1 MDENT
6 DQSDGHNRISSVDN
20 VFNIIETVQELEQCG
35 VSELADRIDVPKSTA
50 HVYLKTLEDL
60 GYVINEDGRYRLS
73 LRFLQL
79 GGLVRHNRTGYQ
91 TARSE
96 IGTVSQETGEVG
108 TIGYEE
114 NGLRVLVYRS
124 EPGEGVSDN
133 APTGEFTKMH
143 WTAVGKALLA
153 QHTDDEIRDIVERHG
168 LPAAT
173 ENTITDLDA
182 LFEEIN
188 EIRERGYSIED
199 EERVSGVKSIAVPI
213 TSENPNSENIAISI
227 AGPKHRFNTERIET
241 ELLPK
246 LQNAANVIELQ
257 SRHY

>member
-6 DQSDGHNRISSVDN
+6 NSPKGRNRISSVDN
-20 VFNIIETVQELEQCG
+20 VFNIIETVQEMGPCG

-60 GYVINEDGRYRLS
+60 RYVINEDGRYRLS
-73 LRFLQL
+73 LQFLQL

-91 TARSE
+91 AARSE
-96 IGTVSQETGEVG
+96 IGTVSQRTGEVG

-124 EPGEGVSDN
+124 EPVEGVSDN

-153 QHTDDEIRDIVERHG
+153 QHTDDEIRDIADRYG

-173 ENTITDLDA
+173 ENTITDIDDLLEAID
-182 LFEEIN
+182 
-188 EIRERGYSIED
+188 EIRVQGYSVED
-199 EERVSGVKSIAVPI
+199 EERVSGIRSIAVPI
-213 TSENPNSENIAISI
+213 TSEDPDSENIAISI
-227 AGPKHRFNTERIET
+227 AGPKHRFDTERIED
-241 ELLPK
+241 ELLPE